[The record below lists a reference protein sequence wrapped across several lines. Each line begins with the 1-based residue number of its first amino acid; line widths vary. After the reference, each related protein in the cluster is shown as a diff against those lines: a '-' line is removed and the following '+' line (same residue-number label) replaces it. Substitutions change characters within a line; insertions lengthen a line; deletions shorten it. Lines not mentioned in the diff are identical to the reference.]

1 MTNTSESGNSKPDPK
16 NQGTTKRRQYY
27 NKQVAKVLRA
37 VNKKDEAEKE
47 EEKFHL
53 YSLKMRL
60 TCPIPEDQNTRGR
73 KIFCPEESTQRF
85 GVLVR
90 EELPPVSQFPIY
102 TRSGS

>member
-1 MTNTSESGNSKPDPK
+1 M
-16 NQGTTKRRQYY
+16 
-27 NKQVAKVLRA
+27 AKVLRA
-37 VNKKDEAEKE
+37 VNKKDEAEIE